1 MEAQGGFLS
10 ESESESENDFYCH
23 IEKFITAPSSHINE
37 PIDKHFSYLYMV
49 SMTFAHWQSVFGQVS
64 ENPM

>member
-23 IEKFITAPSSHINE
+23 IEKFITTPSSHINE
-37 PIDKHFSYLYMV
+37 PIDKKCFRPGFRQCKGL
-49 SMTFAHWQSVFGQVS
+49 
-64 ENPM
+64 